1 MLVLLD
7 EAFKLLQ
14 QQVAATAFD
23 NSAQR
28 IDPPR
33 CHRDTRVAVMDTIY
47 DWIMQSAD
55 REQWLLWLNG
65 AVGAG
70 KSAVMQS
77 LAERCV
83 QAAIAVASFFFSR
96 ADSTR
101 NTITPLV
108 ATLAYQLIQ
117 AIPETLGDVL
127 LTIEHNPLIFVQS
140 LESQLQ
146 GLIIQP
152 LLRLPRHLQRL
163 FVLFI
168 DGLDECNDRLSQS
181 YLINILGDVSRNRN
195 IPVVFLVS
203 GRREAQIEAAFR
215 QDPVANLLRT
225 LSLDE
230 ISASDDIRRFLNN
243 KFSEIKATH
252 LRKHLLAADWPP
264 MSVVGELVAK
274 SSGQFIFA
282 SVVINYISSP
292 RANPSAQLEVI
303 RGIRLRDASSQNP
316 FALLDALYQHI
327 FSQVEAL
334 DMVINIIAYIL
345 ILEQDRIP
353 HIEHIFLLEAGD
365 VEVLFADLIALIT
378 CEHATLKF
386 LHASLPDFLLDKSRA
401 QKYHIDLDEY
411 RTTLLCM
418 LLERPPRVVDAVA
431 DLKHVIYREQTRLIA
446 ILRLLNKVKA
456 SERLRIAFTNFKYK
470 FYNEDAF
477 TTYDLICPEILY
489 SLKRLEFSDQG
500 EAYRHVVDVFAAE
513 WTKYWHSRMHT
524 KDNLQWKTPDLMA
537 RISFLLFSHYQPPPP
552 PPPPPPGMHFNIFY
566 PEIHAHHLYYP
577 GKTNEL
583 EQASYGR
590 MRTHSQGYAHHSNS
604 TTILP
609 QPHSIGPVEPRAR
622 SFHHRV
628 LSRPSDRH

>member
-1 MLVLLD
+1 MFNGNIVISGGHFTQAGSVVNGPNSARD

-14 QQVAATAFD
+14 QQVAATAFH

-47 DWIMQSAD
+47 DWIVQSAD

-195 IPVVFLVS
+195 IPVVFLVA

-264 MSVVGELVAK
+264 MSVIGELVAK

-292 RANPSAQLEVI
+292 APILRLNLKLSVASVCEMRLH
-303 RGIRLRDASSQNP
+303 RIRLRFWTPSTS
-316 FALLDALYQHI
+316 
-327 FSQVEAL
+327 
-334 DMVINIIAYIL
+334 
-345 ILEQDRIP
+345 
-353 HIEHIFLLEAGD
+353 
-365 VEVLFADLIALIT
+365 
-378 CEHATLKF
+378 
-386 LHASLPDFLLDKSRA
+386 
-401 QKYHIDLDEY
+401 
-411 RTTLLCM
+411 
-418 LLERPPRVVDAVA
+418 
-431 DLKHVIYREQTRLIA
+431 
-446 ILRLLNKVKA
+446 
-456 SERLRIAFTNFKYK
+456 
-470 FYNEDAF
+470 
-477 TTYDLICPEILY
+477 TYFRRSKPLTWL
-489 SLKRLEFSDQG
+489 
-500 EAYRHVVDVFAAE
+500 
-513 WTKYWHSRMHT
+513 
-524 KDNLQWKTPDLMA
+524 
-537 RISFLLFSHYQPPPP
+537 
-552 PPPPPPGMHFNIFY
+552 
-566 PEIHAHHLYYP
+566 
-577 GKTNEL
+577 
-583 EQASYGR
+583 
-590 MRTHSQGYAHHSNS
+590 S
-604 TTILP
+604 T
-609 QPHSIGPVEPRAR
+609 S
-622 SFHHRV
+622 
-628 LSRPSDRH
+628 